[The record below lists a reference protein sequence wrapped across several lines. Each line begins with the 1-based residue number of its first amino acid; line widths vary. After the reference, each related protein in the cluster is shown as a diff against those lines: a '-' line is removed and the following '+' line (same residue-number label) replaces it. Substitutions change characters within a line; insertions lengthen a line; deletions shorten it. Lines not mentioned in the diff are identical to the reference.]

1 MIENIRRVER
11 TDVEPR
17 PGLTEGGRAVAA
29 LDGPVGLEQALLD
42 AENSPLVR
50 AGHGELAEREM
61 RTLLLARRPAPRLPV
76 PGRATILLKKKRD
89 GKGM

>member
-1 MIENIRRVER
+1 M
-11 TDVEPR
+11 
-17 PGLTEGGRAVAA
+17 AA

-76 PGRATILLKKKRD
+76 PGRATILLKKKNEM
-89 GKGM
+89 GKECEGFWKRQDSGEARVR